1 MIPFICSLKKKRYI
15 WTYLQNR
22 NRISDVKNKHDY
34 QGVRGRGI
42 NWETG
47 VDIYTLLYIKQITN
61 KDSTIVQH
69 RELYSVLCS
78 GLNRKIILERVDI
91 CITDSHDCTPETINN
106 TILYIYYTR
115 IYFFNKQNKKKKLKL
130 KHLDI
135 GICMLSHFSRV
146 QLFATLWTVAH
157 QAPLSMGFSRQE
169 YCKSGLSCPPPGD
182 LPGPGIESTSLL
194 SPAPAG
200 GFFTTST
207 T

>member
-1 MIPFICSLKKKRYI
+1 ML
-15 WTYLQNR
+15 
-22 NRISDVKNKHDY
+22 
-34 QGVRGRGI
+34 GRRI

-47 VDIYTLLYIKQITN
+47 IDIYTLLYIKQITN

-78 GLNRKIILERVDI
+78 GLNRKIILKRVDI
-91 CITDSHDCTPETINN
+91 CITDSHDCTSETINN

-115 IYFFNKQNKKKKLKL
+115 IYFFNKQNEKKKLKL

-169 YCKSGLSCPPPGD
+169 
-182 LPGPGIESTSLL
+182 
-194 SPAPAG
+194 
-200 GFFTTST
+200 
-207 T
+207 